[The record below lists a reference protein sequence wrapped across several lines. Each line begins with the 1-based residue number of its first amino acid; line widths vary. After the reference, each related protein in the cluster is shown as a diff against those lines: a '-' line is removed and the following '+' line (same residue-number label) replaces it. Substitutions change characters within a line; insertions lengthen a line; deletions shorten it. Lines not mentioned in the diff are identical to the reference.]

1 MKMGLL
7 TDMFNFINN
16 IDVQIVVE
24 SEGTHL
30 LGQNLDLCQSY

>member
-1 MKMGLL
+1 MELL

-16 IDVQIVVE
+16 TDVQIVVE
-24 SEGTHL
+24 NEWTHL